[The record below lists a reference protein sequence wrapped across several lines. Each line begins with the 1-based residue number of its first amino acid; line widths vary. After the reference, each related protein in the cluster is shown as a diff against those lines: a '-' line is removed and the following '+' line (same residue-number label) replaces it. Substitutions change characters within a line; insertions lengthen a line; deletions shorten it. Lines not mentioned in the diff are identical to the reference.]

1 MRDREAVDSNIR
13 RKEDDGD
20 DRQNAKKKKKKF
32 QFKRK
37 YSVAVFSSI

>member
-1 MRDREAVDSNIR
+1 MRDREAAASNIR

-20 DRQNAKKKKKKF
+20 DRQNSEKTKNF

-37 YSVAVFSSI
+37 YSVAIFSFI